1 MPQLP
6 LGPRIDLRVVSES
19 YVAEKLWAA
28 VDILDSDRGDLRG
41 RLTDAIVHA
50 LIRLNSNDFADLDD
64 RATFDGVM
72 PRLRR
77 FEAVG
82 DEGDIAASAQLLT
95 EDEAERIAATIRSLQ
110 ANYPF
115 PE

>member
-1 MPQLP
+1 MSQ
-6 LGPRIDLRVVSES
+6 S
-19 YVAEKLWAA
+19 YIAEKLWAA
-28 VDILDSDRGDLRG
+28 VDMLNSDRDDLRD
-41 RLTDAIVHA
+41 RLTSATVHA
-50 LIRLNSNDFADLDD
+50 LIRLDPDDFSDPVD
-64 RATFDGVM
+64 RATFEDIM
-72 PRLRR
+72 LQLRR

-95 EDEAERIAATIRSLQ
+95 EDEAEQLATSIRTLH